1 MVKQNKFPIG
11 IFDSGVG
18 GTSIWKEIKE
28 LLPLENTIY
37 LSDSKNAPY
46 GDKNKETIIDLS
58 IKNTEFLLSQNC
70 KIIVVACNTATTNA
84 IKILREDNDGD
95 ELLLY
100 FLEKG
105 DTCAMTLTCCI
116 GQTKSEIRAIAE
128 TDATLI
134 MIPIQKMEEWAGKY
148 KSWRKFVFE
157 SYHNRLNEMFSII
170 DSIAFLKMD
179 ERLLK
184 YLKEKSRISRN
195 LTIHNTHQEIAYE
208 LHTSRVVISRLLKKL
223 ENLGK
228 IKLHRNH
235 ILIKNI

>member
-1 MVKQNKFPIG
+1 MIQDLKNNFGHLFEDSLLNEINQVGTYKDVSEGFKMMEIG
-11 IFDSGVG
+11 DYVRSMPLLISG
-18 GTSIWKEIKE
+18 
-28 LLPLENTIY
+28 
-37 LSDSKNAPY
+37 
-46 GDKNKETIIDLS
+46 
-58 IKNTEFLLSQNC
+58 
-70 KIIVVACNTATTNA
+70 A

-128 TDATLI
+128 TDTTLI
-134 MIPIQKMEEWAGKY
+134 MVPIQKMEEWAGKY

-157 SYHNRLNEMFSII
+157 SYHNRLNEMFSTI

-184 YLKEKSRISRN
+184 YLKEKTRVSESKT
-195 LTIHNTHQEIAYE
+195 LYSTHQEIAYE

-228 IKLHRNH
+228 IELHRNY
-235 ILIKNI
+235 IFIKNL